1 MKAMS
6 QCLKFGKS
14 VSDNGWGMF
23 TVFLKYKLE
32 EMGKRLVKTDK
43 FYASSQL
50 CNVCGYKNTLGTI
63 WWNDEDAYSIDVE
76 GRNLEDAKRKDLN
89 NIKKQMKA
97 NSNEDYIYLSGNI
110 YGAENE
116 WYDDDVKNYKAED
129 YLKDF
134 IGFIEGSYVD
144 GDSSYALALVDF
156 NKEDVLLS
164 GSGNVNFVTFEE
176 FQDMFEN

>member
-1 MKAMS
+1 MKNLQEFINES
-6 QCLKFGKS
+6 LGKQFITLVWDHYS
-14 VSDNGWGMF
+14 PEDIWVIKGDHSENID
-23 TVFLKYKLE
+23 
-32 EMGKRLVKTDK
+32 KRGDLNVR
-43 FYASSQL
+43 
-50 CNVCGYKNTLGTI
+50 VCGYKNTLGTI
-63 WWNDEDAYSIDVE
+63 WWNDEDAYLIDVE

-144 GDSSYALALVDF
+144 GDSSYALALVDL
-156 NKEDVLLS
+156 NKEEVLLK
-164 GSGNVNFVTFEE
+164 GDGYVNFITFEE
-176 FQDMFEN
+176 FQDMFGN